1 VQAILRTLRV
11 PSFGRLALTYA
22 LNEMA
27 DWFASIALAVLVY
40 DQTGD
45 PLATTALFLGNRF
58 LPAFVVPALAARLDS
73 LPAARTL
80 AGMYVV
86 EAVALAVLALTSGA
100 FWLPAVL
107 ALACFDGTVAST
119 ARALTRSATVAL
131 MEPKGL
137 LRDGNAALNLSF
149 STMNAGAP
157 VLAGVI
163 VAFTSSGF
171 VLALGAGLFLIQSV
185 GIAGA
190 RDLPVGEPETAPWQ
204 ERLTEALAYVRCHR
218 FLSTLLASQALVIV
232 LVMMIPPIEI
242 VYAKESLDV
251 GNAGFGVLV
260 AAWGIGMVLGSV
272 VFARER
278 ARSILWLI
286 AIGTLGQGI
295 GYIGMG
301 LAPSLLLAC
310 VAASVGGMGNGV
322 HWVAVVT
329 AAQEATEERYQG
341 RIAGLLEGLVTGA
354 PGLGFIL
361 GGAVTAATDP
371 RITLFIAGG
380 GAVLVLLASLPLLPR
395 PPRGGTAP
403 AGLVEPAPEPA

>member
-1 VQAILRTLRV
+1 MQAILRTLRV

-22 LNEMA
+22 LNESA

-86 EAVALAVLALTSGA
+86 EAVALVALAFTAGA
-100 FWLPAVL
+100 FWLPLVI

-131 MEPKGL
+131 MEPIGM
-137 LRDGNAALNLSF
+137 LREGNATLNVSF
-149 STMNAGAP
+149 SAMNAGAP
-157 VLAGVI
+157 VVAGVV
-163 VAFTSSGF
+163 VAFTSSAF
-171 VLALGAGLFLIQSV
+171 VLALAAGLFLAQALV
-185 GIAGA
+185 IAGA
-190 RDLPVGEPETAPWQ
+190 RELPTGEPETAPWK
-204 ERLTEALAYVRCHR
+204 ERLTEALAYVRRHR
-218 FLSTLLASQALVIV
+218 FLAPLLGSQALVMV

-251 GNAGFGVLV
+251 GNAGFGILV
-260 AAWGIGMVLGSV
+260 AAWGVGMVAGSI

-286 AIGTLGQGI
+286 ALGTLGQGV
-295 GYIGMG
+295 GYLGMAA
-301 LAPSLLLAC
+301 APSLLLAC
-310 VAASVGGMGNGV
+310 AAASIGGLGNGV

-341 RIAGLLEGLVTGA
+341 RIAGLMEGLVTGA

-361 GGAVTAATDP
+361 GGAVTAVADP
-371 RITLFIAGG
+371 RVTLVVAGG
-380 GAVLVLLASLPLLPR
+380 GAVVVMLATLPFLR
-395 PPRGGTAP
+395 AP
-403 AGLVEPAPEPA
+403 SVARRVSAVEPAPEPAPS